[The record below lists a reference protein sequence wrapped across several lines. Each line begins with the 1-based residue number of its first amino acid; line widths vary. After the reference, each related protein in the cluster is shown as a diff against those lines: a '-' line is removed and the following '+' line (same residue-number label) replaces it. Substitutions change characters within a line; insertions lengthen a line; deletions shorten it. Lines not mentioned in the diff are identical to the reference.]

1 MKHGTDWGCGA
12 GLTVSGIG
20 LVAFTL
26 ACEVVGSSWRGVLGI
41 ASQCFWCL
49 GACILPLLALAVP
62 NWRAQTVACAAVVLC
77 MVPLFPF
84 VPESPRWLLSQAR
97 PCCSC
102 FMRSCCSL
110 SELNPSGPCLAHE
123 VCRQQDCQ
131 ASNLPCTACLQ

>member
-1 MKHGTDWGCGA
+1 M
-12 GLTVSGIG
+12 SGIG

-62 NWRAQTVACAAVVLC
+62 NWRLQTVACAGVVLA

-84 VPESPRWLLSQAR
+84 MPESPRWLLSQAR
-97 PCCSC
+97 CHSYSMLYNW
-102 FMRSCCSL
+102 FNTLR
-110 SELNPSGPCLAHE
+110 
-123 VCRQQDCQ
+123 
-131 ASNLPCTACLQ
+131 